1 MRHTQHLNFRHEANR
16 PPATW
21 TEPAPD
27 RVFRQSDPLAGARA
41 ALNEMGDI
49 VSRHCMTHPDSLT
62 EERITAYA
70 LALLRL
76 RECAHGAKLE
86 RLMNACDALAVT
98 VSQLIEDRR
107 CACRQKCEALMR
119 FIGHAEAMI
128 QMSPWQGDA
137 SFPRVTSRVR
147 PSRARSA

>member
-1 MRHTQHLNFRHEANR
+1 MRHTQHLNFRHESNR

-21 TEPAPD
+21 TEPAPAP
-27 RVFRQSDPLAGARA
+27 VFPQSDPLAGARV

-49 VSRHCMTHPDSLT
+49 VSRHCVTHPDSLT

-98 VSQLIEDRR
+98 VSQLIEDRH

-128 QMSPWQGDA
+128 QMSTRQGEGA
-137 SFPRVTSRVR
+137 FPRIASRG
-147 PSRARSA
+147 AGNA